1 MIDQSSTTLNTLEIH
16 CQATINQHS
25 SFKLITMHE
34 SGDIAATKGPL
45 ISIIIP
51 TFNAASTIAQCLD
64 SIRRQTFKD
73 FEVLIMDGM
82 SSDETRKL
90 ADLVSVDDSNIHFF
104 CEKDDGTYDAMR
116 KGVASAKGRWL
127 YFLGADDEL
136 HDENVLYVIS
146 ETLRSHP
153 ADMVY
158 GDVVLFGDTLFGTDG
173 SRYGGRFDTA
183 KIIKH
188 CICHQAIFY
197 RRSAFEKI
205 GGYDLRYTVCAD
217 WDLNLRC
224 FAFLSPHYVD
234 MVIAKF
240 SSGGQSSQIKDEFYR
255 FDRVLNAQRY
265 FNISFFSKYFIGDFT
280 IFRKVAARFLRRGN
294 LAKAFFFMLVAI
306 YQGRKKLLNYALRRL
321 HLGRRSAHAK
331 S

>member
-1 MIDQSSTTLNTLEIH
+1 
-16 CQATINQHS
+16 
-25 SFKLITMHE
+25 MHE
-34 SGDIAATKGPL
+34 LGDIAATEGPL
-45 ISIIIP
+45 ITIIIP
-51 TFNAASTIAQCLD
+51 TFNAASTITRCLD
-64 SIRRQTFKD
+64 SIRCQTFKD

-82 SSDETRKL
+82 SSDETREL
-90 ADLVSVDDSNIHFF
+90 ASLGSVNESNIHFF
-104 CEKDDGTYDAMR
+104 SEKDDGTYDAMR
-116 KGVASAKGRWL
+116 KGIAFAKGRWL

-136 HDENVLYVIS
+136 YDENVLYVIS
-146 ETLRSHP
+146 KTLLSHP
-153 ADMVY
+153 AHMVY
-158 GDVVLFGDTLFGTDG
+158 GDVILFGDTLFGTDG

-197 RRSAFEKI
+197 SRSVFEKT
-205 GGYDLRYTVCAD
+205 GGYDLRYKVCAD

-224 FAFLSPHYVD
+224 FAFLSIHYVD

-240 SSGGQSSQIKDEFYR
+240 STGGQSSQIKDEFYR

-294 LAKAFFFMLVAI
+294 LAKASFFMLVAI
-306 YQGRKKLLNYALRRL
+306 YQGRKKILGYALRRL
-321 HLGRRSAHAK
+321 HLGKRSTHTGN
-331 S
+331 SSEDVSR